1 MLEYILFVVGLII
14 LVKGADFLVDGSS
27 VLAKKLG
34 VPTLIIGLTVVAFG
48 TSMPELVVNVFAAL
62 EGSTGIAFG
71 NIIGSNIS
79 NILLVL
85 GITALI
91 YPISVHRSTIWK
103 ELPFAVLAVVV
114 LFIVSNDFIIDGL
127 NVFSLTRVDGFI
139 MLIFFAVFLLYIFS
153 SIKRNK
159 KIWKD
164 KKIEIKQRN
173 NIVIALMIIG
183 GIAGLFLG
191 GKWVVDGA
199 IYIAN
204 QFGLSEF
211 LISATIIAVGT
222 SLPELVVSVRAAMK
236 ELC

>member
-1 MLEYILFVVGLII
+1 M
-14 LVKGADFLVDGSS
+14 
-27 VLAKKLG
+27 
-34 VPTLIIGLTVVAFG
+34 
-48 TSMPELVVNVFAAL
+48 
-62 EGSTGIAFG
+62 
-71 NIIGSNIS
+71 
-79 NILLVL
+79 
-85 GITALI
+85 
-91 YPISVHRSTIWK
+91 
-103 ELPFAVLAVVV
+103 LAVVV

-236 ELC
+236 KDIDLAVGNIIGSNIFNILWILGITSVIAPVAIPSFVNIDILVLLFATLLLFLFMFVGDKHKLGKKEGIIFLLLYVTYIVFLVMRG